1 MKGEIEMF
9 NQSIWGKLKEF
20 FTECLEA
27 LLDEFVA
34 IIIFGVLIMIA
45 GAITLCFR

>member
-1 MKGEIEMF
+1 MF

-34 IIIFGVLIMIA
+34 YHNFWCFDHDRWSHH
-45 GAITLCFR
+45 TLL